1 MKRLFKLL
9 PFGLVIMLN
18 VLTINAFAQKR
29 YFVYL
34 QAEDKQ
40 PFYVMINQKNY
51 SSSING
57 HLVIPKLKNG
67 KYFFVA
73 GFPKDKY
80 PEQKFT
86 CVVDNKDQGFVLKQF
101 GNTGWGLFNLVT
113 FKSVMANAADWEKEK
128 SIYDTVKIDDDMA
141 LVPTKV
147 NNISENKIKP
157 SNSINNTPK
166 TETKPVEQP
175 IQEVVIATPPKF
187 ISADQEKKA
196 FVSNDVVKDLENN
209 QPPQSNQ
216 VLKRIVRTLQ
226 KGSSQG
232 LDEIYIDFTVTP
244 SDTIALFIPI
254 NSIVTTDEV
263 IKTSTN
269 LDSAKN
275 KTVGNSNQYNK
286 SCVYLATENDFART
300 RKLMSLETTD
310 DKMISTA
317 KKAIKGKCFTVE
329 QVKALGLLF
338 LAEQNRLKF
347 FTTAKSNIYDVL
359 NFSSLESEFTLS
371 NLIEQFR
378 KLLN

>member
-86 CVVDNKDQGFVLKQF
+86 CVVDDKDQGFVLKQF

>member
-86 CVVDNKDQGFVLKQF
+86 CVVDDKDQGFVLKQF

-113 FKSVMANAADWEKEK
+113 FKSVMANAVDWEKEK

-254 NSIVTTDEV
+254 SNNVATDEV

-269 LDSAKN
+269 SDSAKN

>member
-86 CVVDNKDQGFVLKQF
+86 CVVDDKDQGFVLKQF
-101 GNTGWGLFNLVT
+101 RNTGWGLFNLVT
-113 FKSVMANAADWEKEK
+113 FKSVMANAVDWEKEK

-254 NSIVTTDEV
+254 SNNVATDEV

-269 LDSAKN
+269 SDSAKN

>member
-86 CVVDNKDQGFVLKQF
+86 CVVDDKDQGFVLKQF

-196 FVSNDVVKDLENN
+196 FVSNDAVKDLENN

>member
-86 CVVDNKDQGFVLKQF
+86 CVVDDKDQGFVLKQF

-113 FKSVMANAADWEKEK
+113 SKSVMANAADWEKEK

>member
-1 MKRLFKLL
+1 M
-9 PFGLVIMLN
+9 
-18 VLTINAFAQKR
+18 
-29 YFVYL
+29 
-34 QAEDKQ
+34 
-40 PFYVMINQKNY
+40 
-51 SSSING
+51 
-57 HLVIPKLKNG
+57 
-67 KYFFVA
+67 
-73 GFPKDKY
+73 
-80 PEQKFT
+80 
-86 CVVDNKDQGFVLKQF
+86 
-101 GNTGWGLFNLVT
+101 
-113 FKSVMANAADWEKEK
+113 
-128 SIYDTVKIDDDMA
+128 
-141 LVPTKV
+141 
-147 NNISENKIKP
+147 
-157 SNSINNTPK
+157 
-166 TETKPVEQP
+166 
-175 IQEVVIATPPKF
+175 
-187 ISADQEKKA
+187 
-196 FVSNDVVKDLENN
+196 
-209 QPPQSNQ
+209 
-216 VLKRIVRTLQ
+216 Q

-254 NSIVTTDEV
+254 SNNVATDEV

-269 LDSAKN
+269 SDSAKN

>member
-86 CVVDNKDQGFVLKQF
+86 CVVDDKDQGFVLKQF

-113 FKSVMANAADWEKEK
+113 FKSVMANAVDWEKEK